1 MEVQVCTSGV
11 RHLQRCCHRSL
22 CLLYVW
28 GTHIR
33 FGVGDFWAGWH
44 LQAWEQVAMAGLNWK
59 TAADLADGFAKGD
72 FDPVQVLQ
80 DCLAQADRHDAAI
93 NALVMVDR
101 EGALIQARASAT
113 RWATGAALGPL
124 DGVPVLIKDILLT
137 KGQPTLRGSWT
148 VDAAGPWTDDA
159 PCVARLR
166 EAGAVLMART
176 TSPEIGWKG
185 VTDSPRHGIT
195 RNPWDLTKT
204 PGGSSG
210 GASAALA
217 AGYAPL
223 ALGTDGGG
231 SIRIPASFAGVFGLK
246 PSFGRVPAW
255 PLSPFG
261 TVAHVGP
268 MTRTVRDAALM
279 LDVIARPDAR
289 DWHGLPYDATSSA
302 LSGLGNGIKGLR
314 VAYSPTLGY
323 VQVDPQV
330 AKAVRHAVDMM
341 ADLGADIVE
350 VDPGFDDPAEM
361 FAVLWWVGA
370 RNALGHIPRAD
381 WVRLDPGLAAVLDRA
396 AGISLDQYIAAQN
409 ARGAFGAR
417 MRQFMLNYDL
427 MVTPTMPIAAFA
439 AGQLSPGPL
448 GAQAWVNWTP
458 FSYPFNLTQQPAS
471 SLNCG
476 FTTAGLPIGVQI
488 IGRMFEDAA
497 VLRASAAVEAVL
509 AIWDRRPAMVGSG
522 NPVP

>member
-1 MEVQVCTSGV
+1 MTN
-11 RHLQRCCHRSL
+11 
-22 CLLYVW
+22 
-28 GTHIR
+28 
-33 FGVGDFWAGWH
+33 
-44 LQAWEQVAMAGLNWK
+44 LNWK
-59 TAADLADGFAKGD
+59 TAVEMAAGFGAKD
-72 FDPVQVLQ
+72 FNPVDVLHA
-80 DCLAQADRHDAAI
+80 CLAQADRLDPAI
-93 NALVMVDR
+93 NALVLVDPA
-101 EGALIQARASAT
+101 GAQTQAQASAH

-137 KGQPTLRGSWT
+137 MGQPTLRGSWT
-148 VDAAGPWTDDA
+148 VDAKGPWPDDA

-268 MTRTVRDAALM
+268 MTRTARDAALM
-279 LDVIARPDAR
+279 LDAISRPDAR
-289 DWHGLPYDATSSA
+289 DWYALPYDGRSVLT
-302 LSGLGNGIKGLR
+302 GLDSGIKGLR

-323 VQVDPQV
+323 VDVDRDV
-330 AKAVRHAVDMM
+330 AQAVQRAIGLM
-341 ADLGADIVE
+341 ADLGAEVIE

-381 WVRLDPGLAAVLDRA
+381 WGKLDPGLAAVLDRA
-396 AGISLDQYIAAQN
+396 AGITLDTYIAAQN
-409 ARGAFGAR
+409 ARGALGAR
-417 MRQFMLNYDL
+417 MRQFMLGFDVL
-427 MVTPTMPIAAFA
+427 VTPTMPIAAFG

-448 GAQAWVNWTP
+448 GPQAWVNWTP

-471 SLNCG
+471 SVNCG
-476 FTTAGLPIGVQI
+476 FTATGLPIGVQI
-488 IGRMFEDAA
+488 VGRMFDDAG
-497 VLRASAAVEAVL
+497 VLRASVALEAAL
-509 AIWDRRPAMVGSG
+509 GIWDKRPAMAV
-522 NPVP
+522 

>member
-1 MEVQVCTSGV
+1 
-11 RHLQRCCHRSL
+11 
-22 CLLYVW
+22 
-28 GTHIR
+28 
-33 FGVGDFWAGWH
+33 
-44 LQAWEQVAMAGLNWK
+44 MAGLNWK
-59 TAADLADGFAKGD
+59 TAADMADGFAKD
-72 FDPVQVLQ
+72 EFSPVDVLH

-93 NALVMVDR
+93 NALVLVDR
-101 EGALIQARASAT
+101 DGAQAQAQASAN

-137 KGQPTLRGSWT
+137 RGQPTLRGSWS
-148 VDAAGPWTDDA
+148 VDANGPWADDA

-166 EAGAVLMART
+166 DAGAVLMART

-261 TVAHVGP
+261 TVAHIGP

-279 LDVIARPDAR
+279 LDVIAGPDAR
-289 DWHGLPYDATSSA
+289 DWHALPYDGQSA
-302 LSGLGNGIKGLR
+302 LTGLDNGIKGLR

-323 VQVDPQV
+323 VDVDPEI
-330 AKAVRHAVDMM
+330 AKAVQHAVGLM
-341 ADLGADIVE
+341 ADLGAEVIE
-350 VDPGFDDPAEM
+350 VDPGFGDPAEV

-381 WVRLDPGLAAVLDRA
+381 WGKLDPGLADVLDQA
-396 AGISLDQYIAAQN
+396 ARIGLDHYIAAQN

-417 MRQFMLNYDL
+417 MRQFMTGYDL
-427 MVTPTMPIAAFA
+427 LVTPTMPIAAFA

-448 GAQAWVNWTP
+448 GPQAWVNWTP

-476 FTTAGLPIGVQI
+476 FTAAGLPIGVQI
-488 IGRMFEDAA
+488 VGRMFDDAC
-497 VLRASAAVEAVL
+497 VMRASAALEAAL
-509 AIWDRRPAMVGSG
+509 GIWDQRPAMAG
-522 NPVP
+522 

>member
-1 MEVQVCTSGV
+1 MVS
-11 RHLQRCCHRSL
+11 
-22 CLLYVW
+22 
-28 GTHIR
+28 
-33 FGVGDFWAGWH
+33 
-44 LQAWEQVAMAGLNWK
+44 GLNWK
-59 TAADLADGFAKGD
+59 TAADLAAGFAKRD
-72 FDPVQVLQ
+72 FTPVDVLHA
-80 DCLAQADRHDAAI
+80 CLAQADRHDPAI
-93 NALVMVDR
+93 NALVLIDL
-101 EGALIQARASAT
+101 EGALAQAQASTVRWASARAI
-113 RWATGAALGPL
+113 GPL

-148 VDAAGPWTDDA
+148 VDATGPWTEDA

-268 MTRTVRDAALM
+268 MARTAQDAALM
-279 LDVIARPDAR
+279 LEVISRPDAR
-289 DWHGLPYDATSSA
+289 DWHSLPKDGQSA
-302 LSGLGNGIKGLR
+302 LAGLDKGLQGLR
-314 VAYSPTLGY
+314 IAYSPTLGY

-330 AKAVRHAVDMM
+330 ADAVQRSVGVL
-341 ADLGADIVE
+341 ADLGAEIVE
-350 VDPGFDDPAEM
+350 IDPGFDDPAEL

-370 RNALGHIPRAD
+370 RNALGHLPRTD
-381 WVRLDPGLAAVLDRA
+381 WDRLDPGLAAVLDQA
-396 AGISLDQYIAAQN
+396 SAITLDQYLAAQN

-417 MRQFMLNYDL
+417 MRQFMLGFDL
-427 MVTPTMPIAAFA
+427 LVTPTMPIAAFA
-439 AGQLSPGPL
+439 AGQLAPGQPGP
-448 GAQAWVNWTP
+448 QAWVNWTP

-476 FTTAGLPIGVQI
+476 FTTAGLPIGIQLV
-488 IGRMFEDAA
+488 GRMFDDTG
-497 VLRASAAVEAVL
+497 VMRASAALEAAMGL
-509 AIWDRRPAMVGSG
+509 WDQRPALVG
-522 NPVP
+522 